1 MININKLK
9 KIKSEFPV
17 LVGKNI
23 ISAKDCKKLIAEIV
37 NAKSFD
43 DLISGGR
50 SRINKGSK
58 NFKDYLKKSKFS
70 NKLFKK
76 FNSKFFYNKIEN
88 KFRISFQDCG
98 WSNTYKPK
106 KFLKNKYTNKKL
118 MNSKELSK
126 MLGNNYDKTNV
137 NLDFDF
143 SVSRSGYRLRPHRDD
158 VTRLYNFLIY
168 LNDIPKKEWG
178 CFNYF

>member
-70 NKLFKK
+70 NKLFK
-76 FNSKFFYNKIEN
+76 NLTANFFIIK
-88 KFRISFQDCG
+88 
-98 WSNTYKPK
+98 
-106 KFLKNKYTNKKL
+106 
-118 MNSKELSK
+118 
-126 MLGNNYDKTNV
+126 
-137 NLDFDF
+137 
-143 SVSRSGYRLRPHRDD
+143 
-158 VTRLYNFLIY
+158 
-168 LNDIPKKEWG
+168 
-178 CFNYF
+178 